1 MSRNLRGTFTRFG
14 QYAVLITSVGC
25 TSFFVQ
31 ENDNDV
37 VRPRGKSIAFVD
49 NKAYTT
55 ECTSCHV
62 GFLPGF
68 LPDRSWKKLMGDLE
82 NHFGENASLD
92 DGPRNEILKY
102 VTANAADKPTASA
115 RSHKIAR
122 MIPAKETPLR
132 ITETPFWVKKHAS
145 IKSYVWKRPSI
156 KSKSGCDTCH
166 RDAAKGIYD
175 EHDVHIPK

>member
-1 MSRNLRGTFTRFG
+1 MSRNLRDTLSRLG
-14 QYAVLITSVGC
+14 QYAILLTAVGC
-25 TSFFVQ
+25 TSFFVRDH
-31 ENDNDV
+31 DNEV
-37 VRPRGKSIAFVD
+37 VRPRGKSVAFVE
-49 NKAYTT
+49 NKLYAA

-68 LPDRSWKKLMGDLE
+68 LPERSWKKLMGDLE
-82 NHFGENASLD
+82 NHFGENAALD

-102 VTANAADKPTASA
+102 AIAHAADKAGASA

-132 ITETPFWVKKHAS
+132 ITETQFWIKKHGS
-145 IKSYVWKRPSI
+145 IKSYVWKRPAV

-166 RDAAKGIYD
+166 RDAAKGIFD
-175 EHDVHIPK
+175 EHDVRIPK